1 MKSPVEKDLEILNHL
16 RELIDPD
23 EKKVVSDINYCIKMI
38 SSNQLYEAN
47 YNLEDIEEIENS
59 DVGG

>member
-1 MKSPVEKDLEILNHL
+1 MKSPVEKVLEILNNL

>member
-1 MKSPVEKDLEILNHL
+1 MKSPVEKVLEILNHL